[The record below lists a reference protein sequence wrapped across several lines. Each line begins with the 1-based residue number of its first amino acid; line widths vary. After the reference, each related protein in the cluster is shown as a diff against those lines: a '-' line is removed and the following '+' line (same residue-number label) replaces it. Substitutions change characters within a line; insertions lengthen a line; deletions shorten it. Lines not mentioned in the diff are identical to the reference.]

1 MKEIITNHKDNKKS
15 YRQSK
20 AEELSKYAEGLDN
33 DDLDREDQERLIH
46 MLRLSAENLI
56 DINDQWMIKA
66 SSLQTMLTAL
76 TESFF
81 YLQDALEVI
90 DDDPFVNEW
99 RCSFSNR
106 LMHKSMKLQSFKKQV
121 IHIQKNVY
129 NILFNLVENP
139 FEHIVEASENEM
151 GLVDFK
157 FYINEVR
164 STRR

>member
-33 DDLDREDQERLIH
+33 DDLDREDQERLIN

-81 YLQDALEVI
+81 YLQDA
-90 DDDPFVNEW
+90 F
-99 RCSFSNR
+99 
-106 LMHKSMKLQSFKKQV
+106 Q
-121 IHIQKNVY
+121 Y
-129 NILFNLVENP
+129 
-139 FEHIVEASENEM
+139 FE
-151 GLVDFK
+151 LL
-157 FYINEVR
+157 YI
-164 STRR
+164 